1 MKPALELY
9 IHIPFCERKCNYC
22 DFLSFRAEPGMHG
35 DYVSQL
41 IKELTGMSA
50 VCSNYSVSSVF
61 VGGGTPSILQAEYI
75 EAILD
80 AVRKHYDLSETA
92 EITIECNPGTIIRHK
107 LAAYKK
113 AGINRLSIGLQSAD
127 NAELKLLG
135 RVHSF
140 EDFLKTFQAAR
151 MEDFQNINVD
161 LINCF
166 PMQSMN
172 TWRKTLRTV
181 LMLKPEHVSVY
192 NLIIEPGTPFAE
204 MQDEGVLMMPSE
216 EEQEEID
223 SYTKSYMKR
232 SGYSRYEFSN
242 WCRPGFECRHNY
254 GYWTGVP
261 YLGFG
266 LGASSFFSGYRWKN
280 TSDIGEYLGLDP
292 EKDPDGAAERLRTEV
307 TKLSREDRMEE
318 FMYLGLRCT
327 EGVSAMSFLG
337 KFGVQID
344 EIFGRPLEKNMGLGL
359 MEQDGDRYRLT
370 ERGIDVSNRVL
381 SEFLLEKQQQS

>member
-1 MKPALELY
+1 MKPELELY
-9 IHIPFCERKCNYC
+9 IHIPFCEKKCNYC
-22 DFLSFRAEPGMHG
+22 DFLSFRTDPAIHG
-35 DYVSQL
+35 TYISQL

-50 VCSNYSVSSVF
+50 ICGGYTVSSVF

-75 EAILD
+75 EAVLD
-80 AVRKHYDLSETA
+80 AVRRNYDLSEYA
-92 EITIECNPGTIIRHK
+92 EITIECNPGSIMRHK
-107 LAAYKK
+107 LAAYKN
-113 AGINRLSIGLQSAD
+113 AGVNRLSIGLQSAD

-140 EDFLKTFQAAR
+140 EDFLKTYQAAR
-151 MEDFQNINVD
+151 MEGFHNINVD
-161 LINCF
+161 LIDCF

-192 NLIIEPGTPFAE
+192 NLIIEPGTPFYE
-204 MQDEGVLMMPSE
+204 MQKEGVLMMPSE

-232 SGYSRYEFSN
+232 SGYIRYEFSN

-280 TSDIGEYLGLDP
+280 TDRIEDYLGIDLENDP
-292 EKDPDGAAERLRTEV
+292 EAFAERLRTDI
-307 TKLSREDRMEE
+307 TKLSREEKMEE

-327 EGVSAMSFLG
+327 EGVSAMNFLG
-337 KFGVQID
+337 RFGLSINAVFGVPI
-344 EIFGRPLEKNMGLGL
+344 EKNIGLGL
-359 MEQDGDRYRLT
+359 IEHEGDRYRLT
-370 ERGIDVSNRVL
+370 ERGIDVSNQVL
-381 SEFLLEKQQQS
+381 SEFLLH

>member
-22 DFLSFRAEPGMHG
+22 DFLSFRAEPGMHE

-75 EAILD
+75 ETILD
-80 AVRKHYDLSETA
+80 TIRKHYDLSETA

-107 LAAYKK
+107 LAAYKA

-151 MEDFQNINVD
+151 MEGFQNINVD

-166 PMQSMN
+166 PMQSMK

-204 MQDEGVLMMPSE
+204 MQKEGVLMMPSE
-216 EEQEEID
+216 EEQEKID
-223 SYTKSYMKR
+223 AYTKSYMQR

-266 LGASSFFSGYRWKN
+266 LGAASYFSGYRWKN
-280 TSDIGEYLGLDP
+280 TSDIGEYLGLNP

-344 EIFGRPLEKNMGLGL
+344 EVFGKPLERNMSLGL

-381 SEFLLEKQQQS
+381 SEFLLEKV